1 MVKLYNSKI
10 INDLLP
16 NVKEKQKATKHEKPI
31 TMDIKEAS
39 SKKTFANEKEIF
51 LYNKKMEQDT
61 PENKVESAASAPI
74 EKPEKVYKPS
84 GRKPGQKDQVK
95 RKSRYGGKMTEKQLE
110 ILAKARKKSLEV
122 RKQRKLAAMEAKLNA
137 KKATAPTPPP
147 EILPTKPSRTQP
159 IDIPPPRKRPSKNE
173 IESNFF
179 NLMDRYYQKRDTIK
193 SARKQ
198 KVKEDEA
205 RKQSELNA
213 EKENATKAAAR
224 PRTSFFSRKKPDRN
238 WDDFFY

>member
-1 MVKLYNSKI
+1 
-10 INDLLP
+10 
-16 NVKEKQKATKHEKPI
+16 
-31 TMDIKEAS
+31 
-39 SKKTFANEKEIF
+39 
-51 LYNKKMEQDT
+51 MEQDT
-61 PENKVESAASAPI
+61 PENKVESAATPTI

-95 RKSRYGGKMTEKQLE
+95 RKSRYNGKMTEKQLE

-122 RKQRKLAAMEAKLNA
+122 RKQRKLAAMEAKLKA
-137 KKATAPTPPP
+137 EKAATAAASSPPAATPPP

-159 IDIPPPRKRPSKNE
+159 IDIPPPRKRPSKDE

-179 NLMDRYYQKRDTIK
+179 NLMDRYYQKRDTMK
-193 SARKQ
+193 AARKQ

-205 RKQSELNA
+205 RKQSELKA
-213 EKENATKAAAR
+213 EKENAAKAAAAAR